1 MEQSYKR
8 ILLKLSGE
16 FLAGDQKSGIDFKII
31 SSICEQIKK
40 CLDNKIQVALVI
52 GGGNFWRGRSSGEM
66 DRSKA
71 DYMGMLATV
80 INSLAVCDSLSQV
93 GIKACVQTSIHMVP
107 IAEPFNKDKAIEKLN
122 NGNVVIFAGGT
133 GSPFFSTD
141 TAAALRAAE
150 INADLL
156 LKATL
161 VDGIYDK
168 DPIKNKDAKK
178 FDKLTFTDVLRNN
191 LKVIDASAASLC
203 RDNKIPLLVFDINN
217 IENIFKAANGQHI
230 GTLVN

>member
-1 MEQSYKR
+1 MEQNYKR
-8 ILLKLSGE
+8 VLLKLSGE
-16 FLAGDQKSGIDFKII
+16 FLAGEQKSGIDFKIV

-40 CLDNKIQVALVI
+40 CLDNKIQIALVV
-52 GGGNFWRGRSSGEM
+52 GGGNFWRGRSSGKM

-80 INSLAVCDSLSQV
+80 INSLAVCDSLNQIGV
-93 GIKACVQTSIHMVP
+93 KAHVKTPIHMVP
-107 IAEPFNKDKAIEKLN
+107 IAEPFNKDKAIEYLN
-122 NGNVVIFAGGT
+122 SGHVVIFAGGT

-168 DPIKNKDAKK
+168 DPVKNNDAKK
-178 FDKLTFTDVLRNN
+178 FDNITFTDILKNN
-191 LKVIDASAASLC
+191 LKVMDASAASLC
-203 RDNKIPLLVFDINN
+203 RDNKIPLLVFDVNN
-217 IENIFKAANGQHI
+217 IENIFKAATGQHI
-230 GTLVN
+230 GTLVT